1 MEKSRGQVTI
11 GDNSSSSKNEGRPQA
26 AAQRDEQ
33 LCRKTLHGH
42 RRGAGLYGEHC
53 RHWHELPANRRQ
65 NKKQKREP
73 ELGATSEML
82 RQGDPFVVFTCAP
95 FHRHFTCHSTGI
107 KRGWMA
113 PKVQGSRLQRGRRK
127 RGYRGTTHRVL
138 HLVYSTSRGSV
149 CVYCFEYYF
158 KKIREHVIYQY
169 NFLNLYNVI
178 SKNIS

>member
-33 LCRKTLHGH
+33 LCRKTLHGR

-138 HLVYSTSRGSV
+138 HLVYPTSRTGVWDYS
-149 CVYCFEYYF
+149 FEYYL
-158 KKIREHVIYQY
+158 KKYLSMLFTNII
-169 NFLNLYNVI
+169 FFGLYNVI
-178 SKNIS
+178 